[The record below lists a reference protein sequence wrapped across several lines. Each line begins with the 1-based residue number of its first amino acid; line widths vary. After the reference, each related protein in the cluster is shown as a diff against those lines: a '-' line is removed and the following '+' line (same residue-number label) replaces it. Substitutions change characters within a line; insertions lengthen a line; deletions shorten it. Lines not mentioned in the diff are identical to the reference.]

1 MFLNTDAKYIW
12 LNGAFQPFND
22 TNIHLLSH
30 TLHYG
35 LGAFEGVRAY
45 ETETGGAIF
54 RLRDHTERLFDAADK
69 INITIPYSIEELE
82 AVQKEAMTKNN
93 LKEGYIRPIVFLGSE
108 SMGLRAKDLVSVN
121 VAVACWEW
129 PSYMDPEAKKKG
141 ISVIKSPYQ
150 QYDNPLYSNNK
161 IIGTYINSIMALHDA
176 LAKNADEAILLDKNG
191 FISEGSGEN
200 LFIVKDS
207 KLLTPKID
215 FCLNGITRQSVIT
228 MAQNLGVEVEE
239 KDLTKVNYEILPHLN
254 KEIKEFCKLNKIK
267 KLKDVPSN
275 LLETN
280 RKGFVNGYHKIIQK
294 CHIDNEPW
302 INVKVKDV
310 FKEFK
315 WPFYFLDFE
324 TVMQTVPIIKDTRP
338 NDRLPFQ
345 WSVHKWTNIDEEIKI
360 DEGSSFLKFDNQD
373 IENEFLISLIKI
385 LEDKGTI
392 FVHNAS
398 FEVSLLNSLKIKTK
412 FKKYSKDID
421 NIISRVADTLTIVRE
436 NFYSP
441 LMKGKYSLKNIVKS
455 IPTSVDYN
463 EEDEIEGGMGAQLAW
478 FLYTDPKSSKKDKNL
493 QEDKLTTYCAKDTY
507 ALYDL
512 VKYFMK

>member
-239 KDLTKVNYEILPHLN
+239 KDLLFDELVNADEAFFSGTAVEITP
-254 KEIKEFCKLNKIK
+254 I
-267 KLKDVPSN
+267 
-275 LLETN
+275 TT
-280 RKGFVNGYHKIIQK
+280 
-294 CHIDNEPW
+294 
-302 INVKVKDV
+302 
-310 FKEFK
+310 
-315 WPFYFLDFE
+315 LDHSAIG
-324 TVMQTVPIIKDTRP
+324 QGLTR
-338 NDRLPFQ
+338 
-345 WSVHKWTNIDEEIKI
+345 
-360 DEGSSFLKFDNQD
+360 SS
-373 IENEFLISLIKI
+373 
-385 LEDKGTI
+385 
-392 FVHNAS
+392 
-398 FEVSLLNSLKIKTK
+398 
-412 FKKYSKDID
+412 Y
-421 NIISRVADTLTIVRE
+421 
-436 NFYSP
+436 
-441 LMKGKYSLKNIVKS
+441 
-455 IPTSVDYN
+455 
-463 EEDEIEGGMGAQLAW
+463 
-478 FLYTDPKSSKKDKNL
+478 
-493 QEDKLTTYCAKDTY
+493 
-507 ALYDL
+507 
-512 VKYFMK
+512 

>member
-45 ETETGGAIF
+45 ETEAGGAIF

-239 KDLTKVNYEILPHLN
+239 KDLLFDDLVNADEAFFSGTAVEITPITTLDHSA
-254 KEIKEFCKLNKIK
+254 IG
-267 KLKDVPSN
+267 
-275 LLETN
+275 
-280 RKGFVNGYHKIIQK
+280 KGLRGPVT
-294 CHIDNEPW
+294 EM
-302 INVKVKDV
+302 
-310 FKEFK
+310 
-315 WPFYFLDFE
+315 L
-324 TVMQTVPIIKDTRP
+324 QT
-338 NDRLPFQ
+338 
-345 WSVHKWTNIDEEIKI
+345 
-360 DEGSSFLKFDNQD
+360 
-373 IENEFLISLIKI
+373 
-385 LEDKGTI
+385 
-392 FVHNAS
+392 
-398 FEVSLLNSLKIKTK
+398 
-412 FKKYSKDID
+412 KYSEIVCGKDA
-421 NIISRVADTLTIVRE
+421 NYADWLTC
-436 NFYSP
+436 
-441 LMKGKYSLKNIVKS
+441 L
-455 IPTSVDYN
+455 
-463 EEDEIEGGMGAQLAW
+463 
-478 FLYTDPKSSKKDKNL
+478 
-493 QEDKLTTYCAKDTY
+493 
-507 ALYDL
+507 
-512 VKYFMK
+512 

>member
-1 MFLNTDAKYIW
+1 MFLNTDSKYIW

-54 RLRDHTERLFDAADK
+54 RLRDHTQRLFDAADK

-82 AVQKEAMTKNN
+82 AVQKEAMIKNN

-239 KDLTKVNYEILPHLN
+239 KDLLFDDLVNADEAFFSGTAVEITP
-254 KEIKEFCKLNKIK
+254 I
-267 KLKDVPSN
+267 
-275 LLETN
+275 TT
-280 RKGFVNGYHKIIQK
+280 
-294 CHIDNEPW
+294 
-302 INVKVKDV
+302 
-310 FKEFK
+310 
-315 WPFYFLDFE
+315 LDHSAIGQGLRGRVTE
-324 TVMQTVPIIKDTRP
+324 MLQ
-338 NDRLPFQ
+338 
-345 WSVHKWTNIDEEIKI
+345 S
-360 DEGSSFLKFDNQD
+360 
-373 IENEFLISLIKI
+373 
-385 LEDKGTI
+385 
-392 FVHNAS
+392 
-398 FEVSLLNSLKIKTK
+398 
-412 FKKYSKDID
+412 KYSEIVCGKDA
-421 NIISRVADTLTIVRE
+421 NYADWLTC
-436 NFYSP
+436 
-441 LMKGKYSLKNIVKS
+441 L
-455 IPTSVDYN
+455 
-463 EEDEIEGGMGAQLAW
+463 
-478 FLYTDPKSSKKDKNL
+478 
-493 QEDKLTTYCAKDTY
+493 
-507 ALYDL
+507 
-512 VKYFMK
+512 